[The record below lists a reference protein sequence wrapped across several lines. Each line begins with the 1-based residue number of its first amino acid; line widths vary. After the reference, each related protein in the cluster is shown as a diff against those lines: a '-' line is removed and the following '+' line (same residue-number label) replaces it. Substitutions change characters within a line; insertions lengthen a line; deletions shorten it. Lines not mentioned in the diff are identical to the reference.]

1 MSDAPRPTQD
11 TVRRLL
17 GALLPDSGQL
27 DVSAVAEGGEHST
40 WWVGTRYVLRLALD
54 APASVRQR
62 REIRLR
68 DLVRQHVGIA
78 VPASLASGEWA
89 SGRTYSLDTRLR
101 GASGEAVDV
110 TAAGEEDLAGLL
122 GGLREVP
129 AARAEALGLA
139 RTAPRSLDA
148 LRQGAARAAELLG
161 GDGEFEPARLAQLTA
176 QAAAQLAAQPGAV
189 VVHHDLKGEH
199 LTVTPDGRVRGV
211 LDWSDAVIGDPAED
225 IAGLSIAVGARAA
238 VRAAT
243 LAGYGARASLRG
255 LWLARCDTLVR
266 LGERLHGTDDSP
278 VPLLRTQLERAWEA
292 ILLELVTELADKDPE
307 TG

>member
-1 MSDAPRPTQD
+1 MSYAPPTQD

-17 GALLPDSGQL
+17 DALLPDGGQL
-27 DVSAVAEGGEHST
+27 DVGPVAEGDEHST

-54 APASVRQR
+54 APSSARQR

-89 SGRTYSLDTRLR
+89 SGRTYTLDTRLQ
-101 GASGEAVDV
+101 GASGDVDV

-129 AARAEALGLA
+129 AARAETLGLV
-139 RTAPRSLDA
+139 RTPPRSLET
-148 LRQGAARAAELLG
+148 LRREAARSAELLG
-161 GDGEFEPARLAQLTA
+161 GEGEFEPARLAQLAA
-176 QAAAQLAAQPGAV
+176 QAAAQLAPQPGAV

-211 LDWSDAVIGDPAED
+211 LDWTDAVLGDPAED

-243 LAGYGARASLRG
+243 LAGYGPRASLRG

-307 TG
+307 AG